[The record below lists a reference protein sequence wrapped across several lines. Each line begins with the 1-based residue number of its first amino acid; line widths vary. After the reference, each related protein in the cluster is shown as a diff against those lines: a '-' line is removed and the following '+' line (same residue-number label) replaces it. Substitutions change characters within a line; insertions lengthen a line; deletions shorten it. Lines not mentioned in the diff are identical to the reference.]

1 MTRYVIAPDVAIRL
15 DRDEAVNIRSWP
27 RAPPLAGA
35 AAPLSGSTLRIAL
48 VEAKL
53 AESAAGDSSP
63 RMFDRGRSD
72 QLNFSVGPVRA
83 P

>member
-15 DRDEAVNIRSWP
+15 DCDETVNIRSWP

-48 VEAKL
+48 VEA
-53 AESAAGDSSP
+53 SRIS
-63 RMFDRGRSD
+63 GRR
-72 QLNFSVGPVRA
+72 LITTYVRSWLIE
-83 P
+83 PG